1 MALSAD
7 LAAVVC
13 QMFPL
18 FVVRF
23 FVRAA
28 AGTVPRSGFFTP
40 VARVGSL
47 GKAGFDPVRT
57 FGHAGWIDQLRSS
70 GRTSHAL
77 LKNEIDVSV
86 GPF

>member
-1 MALSAD
+1 MTRLAPDRTAVGVSSFLTPAL
-7 LAAVVC
+7 
-13 QMFPL
+13 
-18 FVVRF
+18 
-23 FVRAA
+23 
-28 AGTVPRSGFFTP
+28 TSGRPPTSGP
-40 VARVGSL
+40 
-47 GKAGFDPVRT
+47 DPVRT